1 MKEMKVEEYDSEQ
14 LDGLCAEREFL
25 ILETEQNLE
34 VSDCNCIYCPTIG
47 T

>member
-1 MKEMKVEEYDSEQ
+1 MKVEEHDSEQ

-34 VSDCNCIYCPTIG
+34 VSDIAIAYTVQPQG
-47 T
+47 LDR